1 MHKVFFGRR
10 QVSAALQKKAPLAFG
25 RAWLTTQQVCL
36 RAALISVVAL
46 LAACSSAPPLTEVS
60 TAPSVE
66 APVAVTS
73 ATVADSAARTLSAK
87 FVSTGWGDMPGWAND
102 DLRGVWVTFLRNCAG
117 LMRPTALNLAG
128 PTRAT
133 PRAWQ
138 AVCAAATD
146 SARAPVANNPESVR
160 KFLQTWLTPWRLE
173 GADGKPASNIV
184 TGYYEPLVFGSR
196 KQGGV
201 YQWPLYTVPA
211 DLLTIDLGRVHPEL
225 AGKRVRGKL
234 DGNRVVPY
242 DSRAGLEASGR
253 KPPVVVWVNDPVDNF
268 FLQVQGSGRVQLNEG
283 PGAGQTIRVAYA
295 DHNGHP
301 YVSIGKW
308 LADKGEMQLSQT
320 SMQSIRAWAKNNPKR
335 VPEMLNAN
343 PALVF
348 FKEELITD
356 PEIGPKGAYGVPL
369 MAQRS
374 IAVDTNF
381 VPLGTPV
388 FLATTQPASTQT
400 LNRLMFAQDT
410 GTAIKGAARADFYWG
425 FGEAAGAQAGRMKQ
439 AGQMWVLW
447 PKQAGTPSAR

>member
-1 MHKVFFGRR
+1 
-10 QVSAALQKKAPLAFG
+10 
-25 RAWLTTQQVCL
+25 
-36 RAALISVVAL
+36 
-46 LAACSSAPPLTEVS
+46 
-60 TAPSVE
+60 
-66 APVAVTS
+66 
-73 ATVADSAARTLSAK
+73 
-87 FVSTGWGDMPGWAND
+87 
-102 DLRGVWVTFLRNCAG
+102 
-117 LMRPTALNLAG
+117 
-128 PTRAT
+128 
-133 PRAWQ
+133 
-138 AVCAAATD
+138 
-146 SARAPVANNPESVR
+146 
-160 KFLQTWLTPWRLE
+160 
-173 GADGKPASNIV
+173 
-184 TGYYEPLVFGSR
+184 
-196 KQGGV
+196 
-201 YQWPLYTVPA
+201 
-211 DLLTIDLGRVHPEL
+211 LLTIDLGKVYPEL

-234 DGNRVVPY
+234 EGNRVVPY
-242 DSRAGLEASGR
+242 DSRASLEASAR

-268 FLQVQGSGRVQLNEG
+268 FLQVQGSGRVQLNDG

-320 SMQSIRAWAKNNPKR
+320 SMQSIREWAKRNPKR

-348 FKEELITD
+348 FKEEPITD
-356 PEIGPKGAYGVPL
+356 PEIGPKGAYGIPL

-400 LNRLMFAQDT
+400 LNRLVFAQDT

-447 PKQAGTPSAR
+447 PKQAGAPSAR

>member
-1 MHKVFFGRR
+1 MLNLFR
-10 QVSAALQKKAPLAFG
+10 SL
-25 RAWLTTQQVCL
+25 
-36 RAALISVVAL
+36 VAL
-46 LAACSSAPPLTEVS
+46 ALVGVLAACSSPPQLPDTATPAGADTPVTVPGAPI
-60 TAPSVE
+60 
-66 APVAVTS
+66 
-73 ATVADSAARTLSAK
+73 ADSAARTLNAK
-87 FVSTGWGDMPGWAND
+87 FVSVGWAELPGWAND
-102 DLRGVWVTFLRNCAG
+102 DLRGVWTTFLRNCAG
-117 LMRPTALNLAG
+117 LMRPTAVNLAG

-138 AVCAAATD
+138 PVCAAATD
-146 SARAPVANNPESVR
+146 PARGPTANNPESVR
-160 KFLQTWLTPWRLE
+160 KFLQTWLAPWRLE
-173 GADGKPASNIV
+173 GGDGKPASNIV
-184 TGYYEPLVFGSR
+184 TGYYEPLVQGSR

-201 YQWPLYTVPA
+201 YQWPLYTVPS
-211 DLLTIDLGRVHPEL
+211 DLLTIDLGKVYPEL

-234 DGNRVVPY
+234 EGNRVVPY
-242 DSRAGLEASGR
+242 DSRASLEASGR

-268 FLQVQGSGRVQLNEG
+268 FLQVQGSGRVQLNDG
-283 PGAGQTIRVAYA
+283 PDAGQTIRVAYA

-308 LADKGEMQLSQT
+308 LADKGELQLAQT
-320 SMQSIRAWAKNNPKR
+320 SMQNIRAWAKSNPRR

-348 FKEELITD
+348 FKEEPITD

-381 VPLGTPV
+381 VPLGAPV

-400 LNRLMFAQDT
+400 MNRLVFAQDT

-425 FGEAAGAQAGRMKQ
+425 FGDAAGALAGRMKQ
-439 AGQMWVLW
+439 TGQMWVLW
-447 PKQAGTPSAR
+447 PKQAGAPTAR

>member
-1 MHKVFFGRR
+1 MLRTFFR
-10 QVSAALQKKAPLAFG
+10 ALLLSVLA
-25 RAWLTTQQVCL
+25 
-36 RAALISVVAL
+36 I
-46 LAACSSAPPLTEVS
+46 LAACSSPPREPDS
-60 TAPSVE
+60 ETAPTVE
-66 APVAVTS
+66 APAVVPQ
-73 ATVADSAARTLSAK
+73 APLADSAARALSGK
-87 FVSTGWGDMPGWAND
+87 FAAVGWGDLPGWSND
-102 DLRGVWVTFLRNCAG
+102 DLRGVWTTFLRNCAG
-117 LMRPTALNLAG
+117 LMRPTAINLAG

-138 AVCAAATD
+138 PVCAAATD
-146 SARAPVANNPESVR
+146 PARAPAVNNPEAVR
-160 KFLQTWLTPWRLE
+160 KFLQTWLAPWRLDGPE
-173 GADGKPASNIV
+173 GKPASSIV
-184 TGYYEPLVFGSR
+184 TGYYEPLVVGSR

-211 DLLTIDLGRVHPEL
+211 DLLTIDLGKVYPEL

-234 DGNRVVPY
+234 EGNRVVPY
-242 DSRAGLEASGR
+242 DSRATLEASAR

-268 FLQVQGSGRVQLNEG
+268 FLQVQGSGRVQLNDG

-295 DHNGHP
+295 DHNGYP

-320 SMQSIRAWAKNNPKR
+320 SMQSIREWAKRNPKR

-348 FKEELITD
+348 FKEEPITD
-356 PEIGPKGAYGVPL
+356 PEIGPKGAYGIPL

-400 LNRLMFAQDT
+400 LNRLVFAQDT

-447 PKQAGTPSAR
+447 PKQAGAPSAR